1 MSHILRCV
9 QPTPV
14 SLIGS
19 VPTDGKCI
27 LTRQN
32 RPKLKY
38 SNNNFFSS
46 VYATSKHMVPHNY
59 CCLFCIIGS
68 WEQCLN
74 FKPWDCCYW
83 FILAH
88 RCAAYP
94 CWGWRCLHHSSLC
107 AKQNQDQDRWV
118 AKEWEPKVSRNTGLC
133 FSAVVVEPRADPWNI
148 PEPGRPARD
157 DSHRQRSTREDVP
170 AEVVMRFRKNK
181 FFCLL
186 LSRTRTLAQDGL
198 SWLAQRV
205 WVRTP
210 MSAVYMQAS
219 LRPTHDPG

>member
-9 QPTPV
+9 QLTPV

-118 AKEWEPKVSRNTGLC
+118 AKGMRAQGQQKHWFVFQRCGRRATCWPLEHSRTR
-133 FSAVVVEPRADPWNI
+133 P
-148 PEPGRPARD
+148 PGKGWL
-157 DSHRQRSTREDVP
+157 TP
-170 AEVVMRFRKNK
+170 AEVNAGR
-181 FFCLL
+181 C
-186 LSRTRTLAQDGL
+186 S
-198 SWLAQRV
+198 SWSCDAL
-205 WVRTP
+205 
-210 MSAVYMQAS
+210 
-219 LRPTHDPG
+219 